1 MAERD
6 GLNPPE
12 GYRMLNPDEPTE
24 PGDLWSYVGLNARWL
39 PSKHERQKNNIYC
52 RKLIEEPRP

>member
-1 MAERD
+1 
-6 GLNPPE
+6 
-12 GYRMLNPDEPTE
+12 MLNPDEPTE